1 MGSLLVA
8 FVITFTVAGSVTLG
22 VALAYSAFMGLL
34 HAFAVKAR
42 QPQPLVLMHSQS
54 HAGGD

>member
-1 MGSLLVA
+1 
-8 FVITFTVAGSVTLG
+8 VITFTVAGSVTLG
-22 VALAYSAFMGLL
+22 IALAYTSVLALL
-34 HAFAVKAR
+34 HAFARSAR

>member
-1 MGSLLVA
+1 MGSLLAV

-22 VALAYSAFMGLL
+22 IALAYTSVLALL
-34 HAFAVKAR
+34 QAFARSAR